1 MLATVVVA
9 LVLGLLAGGRLENL
23 TRIRF
28 RWGAVLFVAVVV
40 RYGTEAAI
48 RYGFAPA
55 GDLRL
60 PLYALAFGT
69 IAVVLWANRGQP
81 GLVVAAAGVATNG
94 LAIVLNGGWMPVWP
108 PALQLVGMTQG
119 DLTVA
124 FHRLMPED
132 LGLSF
137 LLHGGPFGD
146 LIPVPLPVLT
156 NVASIGDA
164 FVAAGLGWYVFAT
177 LVRAPGAS
185 VAREPEEA
193 EGAATAAGLADA
205 ALIGAGEPAG
215 ARAWQRPA
223 PEQAPSPFLVPSA
236 PARSRPRRSPEIA
249 PRAGIGETAALRRPV
264 LLGGA
269 GAGMDLVPGRS
280 AGESALAPSPLAAV
294 GGLHGALPGAG
305 SVPVALPLPRPGVR
319 ARLARHPYVRLALDA
334 RFSTLWIGQTI
345 SLLGDRLNQVALGVL
360 VLSITGSALDV
371 GLTFLAAT
379 LPNLVFGP
387 FAGTFVDRWNQK
399 HVMVV
404 SDVLRAGLV
413 LLVPVAAETNV
424 LLAYPVVFAV
434 TTVSIFFRPART
446 AVIPRIVATE
456 DLTPANGAMW
466 TAETIADVVG
476 YPIAGLFVA
485 FVGSALALAFW
496 FDAASYLVS
505 AGLVLSISIPPVVR
519 SVVPVVA
526 GTVRRYL
533 AELRAGWQFLRSEP
547 ALFQNTVISGLAQLA
562 VGALVALPVVYAR
575 DVLQGSP
582 IPYPQSYA
590 ALDLALGIGNLA
602 GGFAVGA
609 VGARLRKGPLVIGG
623 YVLLGLSTALLGV
636 TGHEIAA
643 LTLTLLAGI
652 ANMVFIIPT
661 QTLFAERTP
670 QDMMGRVVGIRSSMV
685 LGPMTL
691 AIALSGILAQY
702 VGASGVFLA
711 FGLLTA
717 VAGGLGI
724 LLPAVRDA

>member
-1 MLATVVVA
+1 MLVAVVVA

-23 TRIRF
+23 AGIRF

-55 GDLRL
+55 GELRL
-60 PLYALAFGT
+60 PLYTLAFGT
-69 IAVVLWANRGQP
+69 IAAVLWLNRGQP
-81 GLVVAAAGVATNG
+81 GLLVAAAGVATNG

-124 FHRLMPED
+124 FHRLLPED

-146 LIPVPLPVLT
+146 LIPVPLPILT

-164 FVAAGLGWYVFAT
+164 FVAVGLGWYVFAT
-177 LVRAPGAS
+177 LVA
-185 VAREPEEA
+185 
-193 EGAATAAGLADA
+193 AAGWSPERGAVDDASPPGPADA
-205 ALIGAGEPAG
+205 TVIGAVAGSTAGAQGWQRTASEPAS
-215 ARAWQRPA
+215 
-223 PEQAPSPFLVPSA
+223 SPFLVPSA
-236 PARSRPRRSPEIA
+236 SARTRPRRPPEIA
-249 PRAGIGETAALRRPV
+249 PRAGIGETTALRRPV

-269 GAGMDLVPGRS
+269 GAGMDLVPGR
-280 AGESALAPSPLAAV
+280 PSSDGTPVPGSIVAV
-294 GGLHGALPGAG
+294 GELQAALQGAG
-305 SVPVALPLPRPGVR
+305 SIPVAVPFPRPGLRSRV
-319 ARLARHPYVRLALDA
+319 ARHPYVRLALDA
-334 RFSTLWIGQTI
+334 RFSTLWVGQTI

-360 VLSITGSALDV
+360 VLSLTGSAVDV

-387 FAGTFVDRWNQK
+387 FAGTFVDRCNQK
-399 HVMVV
+399 TVMVV
-404 SDVLRAGLV
+404 SDLLRAGLV
-413 LLVPVAAETNV
+413 LLVPVAANANV

-505 AGLVLSISIPPVVR
+505 AGLVLSITIPPVVR
-519 SVVPVVA
+519 SAAPVVA

-609 VGARLRKGPLVIGG
+609 VGARFRKGPLVIGG
-623 YVLLGLSTALLGV
+623 YVLLGVSTALLGV
-636 TGHEIAA
+636 TGHEVAA

-691 AIALSGILAQY
+691 AIALSGILAQAL
-702 VGASGVFLA
+702 GPSAVFLA

-717 VAGGLGI
+717 VAGGLGV